1 MNQLSIIKIGGN
13 VLDNPATLT
22 QVLKDFSAL
31 KSPKILVHGGGKLAD
46 EVLKKLNIVP
56 EKINGRRITDE
67 PTLDVAVMVYAGLI
81 NKKITAQLQSFGCD
95 AIGITGADLNILQAH
110 KRIVQDIDYGF
121 AGDIDAVN
129 IKKLSGLLAL
139 SDAVVFAPI
148 THDKHG
154 QLLNTNAD
162 TIASALAVA
171 LSEKQHVTIKYIFEK
186 SGVLR
191 DKDDANSVIEN
202 ISYADYIKGVADGT
216 FSDGMI
222 PKLLNAFNA
231 KKQGVKE
238 VFICGIENIFS
249 DGGTR
254 II

>member
-1 MNQLSIIKIGGN
+1 MLSIIKIGGN
-13 VLDNPATLT
+13 VLDNPTTLT

-46 EVLKKLNIVP
+46 DVLKKLNIIP

-95 AIGITGADLNILQAH
+95 AIGITGADLNILEAH
-110 KRIVQDIDYGF
+110 KRFVKDIDYGF
-121 AGDIDAVN
+121 AGDIDMVRT
-129 IKKLSGLLAL
+129 KKLLKLLAI

-162 TIASALAVA
+162 TIAGTLAIA
-171 LSEKQHVTIKYIFEK
+171 LSEKQHVTVKYIFEK
-186 SGVLR
+186 RGVLR
-191 DKDDANSVIEN
+191 DKDDDNSVIEN
-202 ISYADYIKGVADGT
+202 ISYAEYSTGVADGT

>member
-1 MNQLSIIKIGGN
+1 MLVIIKIGGN
-13 VLDNPATLT
+13 VLDNPTILK

-46 EVLKKLNIVP
+46 ELLKKLNIIP

-110 KRIVQDIDYGF
+110 KRFVQDIDYGF
-121 AGDIDAVN
+121 AGDIDEVN
-129 IKKLSGLLAL
+129 TDKLLKLLDM

-162 TIASALAVA
+162 TVASTLAVA
-171 LSEKQHVTIKYIFEK
+171 LSENKHVIIKYIFEK
-186 SGVLR
+186 RGVLR
-191 DKDDANSVIEN
+191 SKDDDNSVIEN
-202 ISYADYIKGVADGT
+202 ISYEDYLLGVADGT
-216 FSDGMI
+216 FSEGMI
-222 PKLLNAFNA
+222 PKLLNALDA

-238 VFICGIENIFS
+238 VFICGVENIFS

-254 II
+254 IV